1 MKQPPHAYRHW
12 QHATKAGNHGEVVRM
27 ECQKL
32 LFMKWHRIDNP
43 FYLLFS
49 LVIKKWPGS
58 TSQFF
63 CVGIFIHKS
72 PIDEDEKIFYLKSV
86 WMGL

>member
-1 MKQPPHAYRHW
+1 
-12 QHATKAGNHGEVVRM
+12 
-27 ECQKL
+27 
-32 LFMKWHRIDNP
+32 MKWHRIDNP

-49 LVIKKWPGS
+49 FVIKKWLGS

-72 PIDEDEKIFYLKSV
+72 PIDEDEKIFYLKSI